1 MRRTA
6 IETVAA
12 TAGLASL
19 ALVVGV
25 EVADRLLRI
34 APGRR
39 LLSAVYTRTAR
50 RP

>member
-6 IETVAA
+6 IGTIAA
-12 TAGLASL
+12 TAGLTTAV
-19 ALVVGV
+19 LVVGV

-39 LLSAVYTRTAR
+39 LLGAIYTRTAR